1 MVEYTTVSKEHEMPI
16 YAISNNVLTEIP
28 VKDFKLEREIQ
39 ALFEANLKN
48 IMGLTLVKSEFPIKN
63 KRIDTL
69 AFDEQS
75 RGFVIIEY
83 KRDANISVFD
93 QGVTYLKLMLENK
106 EVFIV
111 EYNERLKRNLK
122 RNDVD
127 WSQTRVIFVSTTF
140 TDNQIDATDFRD
152 LAIELWKVTR
162 YDNNTLH
169 ISEIKKTRSAESIKQ
184 VTQQSKDLKLIASEI
199 KIYSEDG
206 WMTYAGEE
214 MAALY
219 KKFRTAIT
227 NLDNG
232 IEIKVTKCYI
242 AFKKGGKNIV
252 AIEPQQKALKIFVY
266 AKWGTIEDSKKIAKD
281 VSNIGH
287 YGNGEYQIQV
297 RNDRDLEYIMSL
309 VKQAI

>member
-1 MVEYTTVSKEHEMPI
+1 MPI

>member
-1 MVEYTTVSKEHEMPI
+1 MPI
-16 YAISNNVLTEIP
+16 YAINNNALTEIP

-83 KRDANISVFD
+83 KRDTNISVFD

-122 RNDVD
+122 RNEVD

-140 TDNQIDATDFRD
+140 TDNQIDATDFKD

-184 VTQQSKDLKLIASEI
+184 VTQQSKDLKLITSEI
-199 KIYSEDG
+199 KIYTEDG
-206 WMTYAGEE
+206 WMAYAGEE
-214 MAALY
+214 MTALY

-227 NLDNG
+227 NLDSG
-232 IEIKVTKCYI
+232 IEIKPTAVYI
-242 AFKKGGKNIV
+242 AFKKGYKNIV
-252 AIEPQQKALKIFVY
+252 DIEPQQKALKIFIN
-266 AKWGTIEDSKKIAKD
+266 AKWGSIKDFKKISRD
-281 VSNIGH
+281 VSNVGH
-287 YGNGEYQIQV
+287 SGNGDYQIQV
-297 RNDRDLEYIMSL
+297 HNDDDLEYIMSL

>member
-1 MVEYTTVSKEHEMPI
+1 MPL
-16 YAISNNVLTEIP
+16 YAIGNNKLSEIP
-28 VKDFKLEREIQ
+28 LKDFKLEREIQ
-39 ALFEANLKN
+39 ALFEDNLK
-48 IMGLTLVKSEFPIKN
+48 IVMGLTLVKSEFSIKN

-75 RGFVIIEY
+75 HGFVIIEY
-83 KRDANISVFD
+83 KRDTNISVFD

-106 EVFIV
+106 ADFII
-111 EYNERLKRNLK
+111 EYNEQLKGNLK
-122 RNDVD
+122 RGDID
-127 WSQTRVIFVSTTF
+127 WTQTRVAFVSPAF
-140 TDNQIDATDFRD
+140 TDIQIGATDFRD
-152 LAIELWKVTR
+152 LSIELWKISR
-162 YDNNTLH
+162 YDNNTLQV
-169 ISEIKKTRSAESIKQ
+169 SEIKKTPSAVSIKQ
-184 VTQQSKDLKLIASEI
+184 ATQQSKDLKLVASEI
-199 KIYSEDG
+199 EVYTEDG
-206 WMTYAGEE
+206 WMEYAGEE

-219 KKFRTAIT
+219 HKFKTAIT
-227 NLDNG
+227 NLDND

-252 AIEPQQKALKIFVY
+252 DIEPQQKALKIFIN
-266 AKWGTIEDSKKIAKD
+266 AKWGAIEDSKKIAKD